1 MAKSQKSKTEIKTIV
16 QNIFIYIVY
25 AIGAAFFLSVQHSG
39 DVGTSIRMAS
49 IYICMISALLAA
61 MACSRFNRHHVISV
75 IAFVIVVILGEIL
88 FFESSRAELSEITA
102 PVLMILVR
110 LGFFAAAQLTIQLMA
125 CPLINAIKEI
135 FIIDPSTKA
144 TSTKKTP
151 TKKAP
156 TKKVRKK

>member
-1 MAKSQKSKTEIKTIV
+1 MAKSQKSKAKIKTIV

-25 AIGAAFFLSVQHSG
+25 AIGAALFLLIQRSG
-39 DVGTSIRMAS
+39 DVGSSIRMAS
-49 IYICMISALLAA
+49 IYTCMISALLAA
-61 MACSRFNRHHVISV
+61 VACSRFNRHHVISV
-75 IAFVIVVILGEIL
+75 ISFVIVVILGEII
-88 FFESSRAELSEITA
+88 FFESSRAELSEMTT
-102 PVLMILVR
+102 PVLMVLAR
-110 LGFFAAAQLTIQLMA
+110 LGFFAAAQLTIQLVA

-144 TSTKKTP
+144 TPTKKTP